1 MKLLARYPYAGSVV
15 AEIAAHWCC
24 TASAKQLLAPQDE
37 IHVTLHKSAQPPG
50 RRGHER
56 WALFIL
62 YWYILESRWNGVGR
76 QPDLSFLSSPS
87 SYMAPLA
94 QLMLF
99 NVVGV
104 GGVKWWARKEYTPTT
119 RRRSICA

>member
-1 MKLLARYPYAGSVV
+1 M
-15 AEIAAHWCC
+15 
-24 TASAKQLLAPQDE
+24 
-37 IHVTLHKSAQPPG
+37 
-50 RRGHER
+50 
-56 WALFIL
+56 
-62 YWYILESRWNGVGR
+62 ESRWNGVGR

-104 GGVKWWARKEYTPTT
+104 GDVNVVGEERVHANNEEAPYLCISAR
-119 RRRSICA
+119 RHALR